1 MLFNSYAFL
10 VGFLPLA
17 LIAFFGLGRLK
28 STRWALGALVVASLG
43 FYAYWDVRNLRV
55 LIPSLLVNF
64 ALGRILTAR
73 AALGTGTK
81 PLVVLGI
88 VFNLGLLGYFKYTD
102 FLLQTATQVSGIPFA
117 LQHIVLPLGISFF
130 TFEQIAYIV
139 DSSRGKS
146 RPYSF
151 LEYLLF
157 VTFFPHLIAGPII
170 QHDELLNQLGEKTRR
185 FSKEAFTLGLTL
197 LIFGLFK
204 KVVLADSLVAHVGPV
219 YDSTSG
225 QIPTFFNSWL
235 ATVCYSLQ
243 LYFDFSGYSD
253 MAIGLAH
260 MFNLKLPANFDSPYQ
275 AHNIIDFWRRW
286 HMTLSRFLRNYLY
299 IPLGGNRGGPTR
311 RYVNLMITMILGG
324 LWHGAGW
331 GFVLWGTLNGVF
343 LVINNLFRNWRG
355 ANKENTPEGAW
366 WVVEL
371 SGWFTFLCIMLSRVS
386 FRAPDMHTAGLV
398 FKGLLGQGAWAIA
411 EGLRAEWKTVA
422 LALVLFAVCRYL
434 PNTQTILASKGPV
447 FQPVQGGR
455 WQLEWNTR
463 WAVVVGGMAIASLM
477 LLTRV
482 SEFLYFQF

>member
-17 LIAFFGLGRLK
+17 LIAFFGLGRMK
-28 STRWALGALVVASLG
+28 SMRWALGALVVASIT
-43 FYAYWDVRNLRV
+43 FYAYWDWHNLKV
-55 LIPSLLVNF
+55 LVPSLVVNF
-64 ALGRILTAR
+64 VLGRALTAR
-73 AALGTGTK
+73 AEQKQPTQLLVTLG
-81 PLVVLGI
+81 VI
-88 VFNLGLLGYFKYTD
+88 FNLGLLGYFKYTD
-102 FLLQTATQVSGIPFA
+102 FLLQTATQLSGMPFA

-170 QHDELLNQLGEKTRR
+170 QHDELLNQLDDKTRR
-185 FSKEAFTLGLTL
+185 FNTEAFTLGLTL

-204 KVVLADSLVAHVGPV
+204 KVVLADALVVNVGPV
-219 YDSTSG
+219 YDDTSG
-225 QIPTFFNSWL
+225 QVPTFFNAWL
-235 ATVCYSLQ
+235 ATLCYSLQ

-253 MAIGLAH
+253 MAIGLAR
-260 MFNLKLPANFDSPYQ
+260 MFNLKLPANFDSPYK

-299 IPLGGNRGGPTR
+299 IPLGGNRGGKTR
-311 RYVNLMITMILGG
+311 RYVNLMLTMLLGG

-331 GFVLWGTLNGVF
+331 GFVIWGGLNGIF
-343 LVINNLFRNWRG
+343 LVINNLFRSWRG
-355 ANKENTPEGAW
+355 ANKENTPEGPFW
-366 WVVEL
+366 LVEL
-371 SGWFTFLCIMLSRVS
+371 SGGFTFICIMLSRVS
-386 FRAPDMHTAGLV
+386 FRSPNLDTATVV
-398 FKGLLGQGAWAIA
+398 FKGLLGQGGWAIA
-411 EGLRAEWKTVA
+411 EGLRSEAKTVA
-422 LALVLFAVCRYL
+422 LALALFAVCRFM
-434 PNTQTILASKGPV
+434 PNTQELLATKQPV
-447 FQPVQGGR
+447 FQKVTPRRLQF
-455 WQLEWNTR
+455 EWNPR
-463 WAVVVGGMAIASLM
+463 WAVVVGAMAVASLM